1 MRKTNKN
8 RVIKILLTALMMASL
23 VACGNKETMAPVAE
37 ETTTEVPVTEEPQEV
52 NSDATYVEIKELEY
66 EEDTKV
72 LINGTL
78 YDGENSENLDV
89 IDIDWELTNITID
102 DTEEGKTVTIE
113 QSVYGYIWKDGD
125 IFKTNLNVPVARL
138 ADAYTGK
145 MITANE
151 DIGIEWKD
159 NTYTINAT
167 ETTAWEDGDWNTDWV
182 EDPKGGE
189 RLSSTLRVKTV
200 VIISADYDGLSLVLV
215 PITDASGNVNGEY
228 IMDVWTDGSYLFN
241 VNDMSSNFTVE
252 VEEVEETETDE
263 SVESTE
269 ETKPSESTA
278 TTAPKEEKPAA
289 HVHDYKSTITTQS
302 SCVVPGIRT
311 YTCDC
316 GDSYTE
322 NLGTTDHNFVASTT
336 IIHHDEVWQS
346 IPRQIPGQR
355 VVICGC
361 GAEFTDSES
370 WNNHRIASIESN
382 GPHCLCGGPYDIE
395 DRPGETV
402 YDYVKTSDAWDETI
416 TTYIC
421 SVCGQQRK

>member
-1 MRKTNKN
+1 MRKTNNN
-8 RVIKILLTALMMASL
+8 RVIKILLTVLMMASL
-23 VACGNKETMAPVAE
+23 VACGNKDTMAPVAE
-37 ETTTEVPVTEEPQEV
+37 ETTTVVPATEEPQEV
-52 NSDATYVEIKELEY
+52 NPHTTYAEVNELKY

-72 LINGTL
+72 STNGTL
-78 YDGENSENLDV
+78 YVGEDAGNLDV
-89 IDIDWELTNITID
+89 IDIDWELTNITSE
-102 DTEEGKTVTIE
+102 DTENGKTVTIE
-113 QSVYGYIWKDGD
+113 QSVYGYIWRDGD

-145 MITANE
+145 MIAEDTEVKWKE
-151 DIGIEWKD
+151 DI
-159 NTYTINAT
+159 YTINTT
-167 ETTAWEDGDWNTDWV
+167 ETTSWEDGNWDTDWV
-182 EDPKGGE
+182 EDPNGGE
-189 RLSSTLRVKTV
+189 RLPSILKVKTV
-200 VIISADYDGLSLVLV
+200 ATISKGYDGLSLVLV
-215 PITDASGNVNGEY
+215 PITDANGIVDGEY

-241 VNDMSSNFTVE
+241 VNDMSSNFTVDT
-252 VEEVEETETDE
+252 EEVEETETDE

-421 SVCGQQRK
+421 SVCGQTK